1 MQEREIVVTFDEQ
14 IVFNQ
19 LDKSK
24 NAIWSLL
31 LAGGYLKAEEV
42 EYRGM
47 LLEPWYHLRIT
58 NLETYSM
65 FSNMFKDG
73 LMIPCRTIMSS

>member
-42 EYRGM
+42 EYRRYAVRTVVSSS
-47 LLEPWYHLRIT
+47 YHESG
-58 NLETYSM
+58 NLQYV
-65 FSNMFKDG
+65 F
-73 LMIPCRTIMSS
+73 